1 MPVAAAMGQFHT
13 LLGRLKVLE
22 PGTAAAGKR
31 IETQVQEQ
39 KWRRTVQAM
48 FLSEMQGRNITCRGF
63 AILD

>member
-1 MPVAAAMGQFHT
+1 MGQFHT

-22 PGTAAAGKR
+22 PGTDAAGKKDR
-31 IETQVQEQ
+31 NPGSGAEVED
-39 KWRRTVQAM
+39 RRTVQAT